1 MLQFEVHDALG
12 PSSERPPFRAHLLG
26 RDDHPVSGRVRLK
39 GGRLVCDPEDGFATA
54 LCLDMD
60 VGPLGRMMLK
70 TCLLPQREA
79 PYLLNL
85 ELARH
90 QIKQYIVKGEDWLM
104 FDPESGG
111 DSFRIWERA
120 RTLFVQAITEGDR
133 TRAEAKA
140 RESLIAAIEAG
151 ERLAVLQ
158 AEQALGRR
166 YARRGATSTLMGI
179 RVDPRLDPAV
189 SGALAAEF
197 DVIAVETPWS
207 LIEPKAG
214 TFQFDQVDRWIT
226 LAVQARRPVVAGPLL
241 RFDAE
246 WLPPWMERFKGDF
259 KAIVDRTYIFMEQVV
274 HRYRAVTSLWNLCSG
289 LHTNAW
295 HAFAD
300 SERID
305 LSRRAALLAR
315 QSRKGA
321 RTLVEF
327 SDPFGETVSANSGS
341 ISAWQFLER
350 LIQQGVHMDA
360 VGMQLSMGGSGAGH
374 GVRDLLQVSS
384 MLDRF
389 VGFDCKVMLSSLGVP
404 SEPTAEGGIWRRPWS
419 EPVQEH
425 WAASLSTVALSK
437 PFVETLV
444 WERLGDDPARPRGRC
459 GVQDAG
465 GKAKPVA
472 KRLLGI
478 RNRLRKPLGKP
489 EAETKPAG
497 PSGSEANDETAAG
510 TASA

>member
-12 PSSERPPFRAHLLG
+12 PSRDRPPVRAHLLG
-26 RDDHPVSGRVRLK
+26 RDDHPVSGRVQMK
-39 GGRLVCDPEDGFATA
+39 GSRIVCDPEDGLATA
-54 LCLDMD
+54 LCLEMD
-60 VGPLGRMMLK
+60 VGPLGRIMLK
-70 TCLLPQREA
+70 TCLLPQRQA

-90 QIKQYIVKGEDWLM
+90 QIKQYIVKGEEWLM

-120 RTLFVQAITEGDR
+120 RTLFVQAITEGDQG
-133 TRAEAKA
+133 RAETKA
-140 RESLIAAIEAG
+140 RESLIAALEAG
-151 ERLAVLQ
+151 ERLAVIQ
-158 AEQALGRR
+158 AEQSLQRR
-166 YARRGATSTLMGI
+166 YARRGSTSTLMGV
-179 RVDPRLDPAV
+179 RVDPHLDPAV
-189 SGALAAEF
+189 SGALGVDF
-197 DVIAVETPWS
+197 DVVAVETPWS
-207 LIEPKAG
+207 LIEPKPG
-214 TFQFDQVDRWIT
+214 TFQFEAVDRWMT
-226 LAVQARRPVVAGPLL
+226 LAVHARRPVVAGPLL

-259 KAIVDRTYIFMEQVV
+259 KAIVDRAYIFMEQVV
-274 HRYRAVTSLWNLCSG
+274 HRYRAVASLWNLCSG

-295 HAFAD
+295 HAFGD

-305 LSRRAALLAR
+305 LARRAALLAR

-327 SDPFGETVSANSGS
+327 TDPFGETIAGNPGA

-350 LIQQGVHMDA
+350 LIQEGVHMDA
-360 VGMQLSMGGSGAGH
+360 VGMQLSMGGGGAGH

-384 MLDRF
+384 LLDRF
-389 VGFDCKVMLSSLGVP
+389 LGFDCKVMLSSIGVP
-404 SEPTAEGGIWRRPWS
+404 SEPLADGGVWRRPWS
-419 EPVQEH
+419 EAVQEH

-444 WERLGDDPARPRGRC
+444 WERLGDDPSRPRGRC
-459 GVQDAG
+459 GVQDAS
-465 GKAKPVA
+465 GKSKPVA

-478 RNRLRKPLGKP
+478 RNRLRRPLGKP
-489 EAETKPAG
+489 E
-497 PSGSEANDETAAG
+497 SEAKSPDRAGAESNDETAAG